1 MERKIHG
8 TTERDQEAICHVKAL
23 EEHVIEYS
31 FTCPHSEQEEILSL
45 EWYEPIS
52 GAIGCWHPDCRY
64 ERTFGADWQKERKTM
79 LSISAPVYCLYDQ
92 AGNNCFTAAL
102 SETVREVNWRTGV
115 HEEDGTFLF
124 HCEIHLG
131 RGKNSVKLYI
141 NEKREKY
148 TESLKAVQKWWEKD
162 CGINQAFVP
171 EAAKQPFYST
181 WYSYHQNIEAA
192 QLEKEC
198 KLAAELGFRGILVD
212 DGWQTEDTRRGY
224 AFCGDW
230 EPAESKLPHM
240 KEHVAYVHSL
250 GMKYMLW
257 VSVPFIGKHSKIWD
271 RFSDKLLE
279 YQDSMDAGV
288 ADIRYREVREYLM
301 DEYETLVKTYDLDG
315 LKMDFIDE
323 FYEGVDTPPYK
334 ETMDMREVQ
343 DALECMM
350 IELYKKLRAFKP
362 DILIEFRQ
370 KYIGPY
376 IRKFGN
382 MLRVDD
388 CPMSPLANRVGIA
401 DLRVLSGNT
410 AVHSDMIMWNPEET
424 PEGVAIA
431 LLHCFFGCLQLS
443 VPLENCSEE
452 IKNVIRNYMNLAET
466 YFDARL
472 EGSFTAEAPENL
484 YPMLSGE
491 KDGEA
496 VVGIYEANK
505 IVSVKEHWKKV
516 LLLHAS
522 YGEAIYLEFEKA
534 CPAKILVR
542 DCQGK
547 VTKEYEE
554 MAAGIVKLPEAP
566 GSSVE
571 IQFLEEKK

>member
-1 MERKIHG
+1 MERKIHVK
-8 TTERDQEAICHVKAL
+8 TERNQEVICHVKAL
-23 EEHVIEYS
+23 EEHVVEYS
-31 FTCPHSEQEEILSL
+31 FICPHSEQEEILSL

-64 ERTFGADWQKERKTM
+64 ERTFGADWQRERQTM

-92 AGNNCFTAAL
+92 AGRNCFTTAL

-124 HCEIHLG
+124 GCEVHLG

-141 NEKREKY
+141 NEKREDY
-148 TESLKAVQKWWEKD
+148 TESLKEVQQWWEKD
-162 CGINQAFVP
+162 CDMKPAFVP

-181 WYSYHQNIEAA
+181 WYSYHQNIEEA

-198 KLAAELGFRGILVD
+198 KLAADLGFRGILVD
-212 DGWQTEDTRRGY
+212 DGWQTEDNNRGY

-230 EPAESKLPHM
+230 EPSERKLPHM

-257 VSVPFIGKHSKIWD
+257 ISVPFIGKNSKIWN

-301 DEYETLVKTYDLDG
+301 GEYEKLVRTYDLDG

-323 FYEGVDTPPYK
+323 FYEGEDTPPYNEK
-334 ETMDMREVQ
+334 MDIREVQ
-343 DALECMM
+343 DALESMM
-350 IELYKKLRAFKP
+350 IELSERLKAFKP

-401 DLRVLSGNT
+401 DLRILSGNT
-410 AVHSDMIMWNPEET
+410 AVHSDMIMWNPKET
-424 PEGVAIA
+424 PEGVAIS
-431 LLHCFFGCLQLS
+431 LLYCFFGCLQLS
-443 VPLENCSEE
+443 VPLENCREE
-452 IKNVIRNYMNLAET
+452 IVKVIRNYMNLTEA

-472 EGSFTAEAPENL
+472 EGSFAVEAPENL
-484 YPMLSGE
+484 YPVLYGE

-505 IVSVKEHWKKV
+505 IISVKEHWKKV

-522 YGEAIYLEFEKA
+522 YGEAIYLALQKA
-534 CPAKILVR
+534 CPAKILVL
-542 DCQGK
+542 DCQGN
-547 VTKEYEE
+547 VCREYKETLE
-554 MAAGIVKLPEAP
+554 GIVKLPVAP
-566 GSSVE
+566 GGSVQ
-571 IQFLEEKK
+571 IQFA